1 MYRHSMENAKAVAE
15 LKIYESGI
23 KHKKTNQFYLK
34 LFFFFLEADSEAV

>member
-23 KHKKTNQFYLK
+23 KHKKNESI
-34 LFFFFLEADSEAV
+34 LFKIVCFFLEADSEAV